1 MIGKKIICWWS
12 GGITSA
18 VACKTA
24 LDLFK
29 DKNECRVIMIDTGNE
44 DEDTYRFRTD
54 CEEWYGIKIEIIS
67 ALRRP
72 DYSRNCN
79 RNMIADYTYIEVGLD
94 YESIQDVWLKH
105 KSLNVA
111 TGAICSTQLKRR
123 VREKWQDVNEYDYQI
138 FGFEFDKKE
147 CNRALGLHK
156 NHPKAKGIYPLL
168 MMAYDKD
175 DCLRIVQEAG
185 IEIPRMYKLGFRN
198 NNCFKTGCVQ
208 GGIGYWQKMERDFP
222 EKFESMAKMEHK
234 LTALRGEPVT
244 MLKDQSNEAK
254 ALVEETGIKW
264 KQLIFLKKHPDY
276 PELKCLADT
285 KPQEVKPLF
294 ECNGFCGTNDLNPR
308 IETENEIN
316 FDTRDIDEKPFEQ
329 QYGSY

>member
-1 MIGKKIICWWS
+1 MENKKIICWWS

-18 VACKTA
+18 VACKIA

-44 DEDTYRFRTD
+44 DEDTYRFKTD
-54 CEEWYGIKIEIIS
+54 CEKWYGQPIEVISGIKPKADWYNHWYIAIGY
-67 ALRRP
+67 
-72 DYSRNCN
+72 DYS
-79 RNMIADYTYIEVGLD
+79 
-94 YESIQDVWLKH
+94 SIRDVWEKH
-105 KSLNVA
+105 ASLNVA

-123 VREKWQDVNEYDYQI
+123 VREKWQEQNKYDFQV

-147 CNRALGLHK
+147 CNRALALHK
-156 NHPKAKGIYPLL
+156 NHPAAKGIYPLL
-168 MMAYDKD
+168 MMAYNKD

-185 IEIPRMYKLGFRN
+185 IEIPRMYRLGFRN

-222 EKFESMAKMEHK
+222 EKFEAMAEMEHK

-254 ALVEETGIKW
+254 KAVEETGIKW
-264 KQLIFLKKHPDY
+264 KQFIFLKKHPEY
-276 PELKCLADT
+276 PELKCLADM

-316 FDTRDIDEKPFEQ
+316 FDTRDI
-329 QYGSY
+329 